1 MIRQTTALLIF
12 LFTISIS
19 SYGNGNNTE
28 NTNTKKYRV
37 VAVKK
42 GDEKIVS
49 VSNTVEVAKKVYVYI
64 PNAFTPDGDGINDT
78 FGAKGVGMAT
88 YKLTIYNRWGEMV
101 FQSESQEIQWDGT
114 YMDTQAPEGSY
125 VYELLVQNE
134 QGNDFHKQT
143 GSVTLLR

>member
-1 MIRQTTALLIF
+1 MIRHTTALLALLVIIAF
-12 LFTISIS
+12 ST
-19 SYGNGNNTE
+19 YGNGNNTE
-28 NTNTKKYRV
+28 NNTSKKYRV

-42 GDEKIVS
+42 GDEQVVS

-78 FGAKGVGMAT
+78 FGAKGVGMAS
-88 YKLTIYNRWGEMV
+88 YKLIIYNRWGELV
-101 FQSESQEIQWDGT
+101 FQSESPEHQWDGT